1 MIMDEGKSI
10 KNKLIVA
17 MIIFLLIIIAASV
30 LLYFISKKQSSLE
43 GADSS
48 VRLSAQSGF
57 SCEFA
62 EAQKFYPFGDGVLKV
77 TNDRVAYLTLSGNEA
92 YSYSVSYTNPFCV
105 FGKDQVLVGDLDG
118 YAFSMY
124 DLEHQIY
131 AKSTADKVK
140 GATVSDDGFASVIL
154 DSEDAYGQILI
165 ATPEGDYVSNKWISR
180 DSGYPVSVK
189 FNNDSSVLAITTLNT
204 NGAVLEP
211 FVKLLSISKDNNKY
225 VASDYAIF
233 STDKN
238 DILSSIVY
246 CGDRFLIFGSDS
258 AYTVVG
264 DSFSALNVSYAS
276 INYVFGVDDNL
287 FIIYSDGVGQVNKL
301 AVIDS
306 KNNIVYDSLLGTAVN
321 AFNVVKDKCVIS
333 VDRRVFVFGSNGD
346 VISDISVDED
356 ILRVGFV
363 GNDKI
368 TVVSTSGVHT
378 YTY

>member
-1 MIMDEGKSI
+1 M
-10 KNKLIVA
+10 
-17 MIIFLLIIIAASV
+17 
-30 LLYFISKKQSSLE
+30 
-43 GADSS
+43 
-48 VRLSAQSGF
+48 
-57 SCEFA
+57 
-62 EAQKFYPFGDGVLKV
+62 
-77 TNDRVAYLTLSGNEA
+77 
-92 YSYSVSYTNPFCV
+92 
-105 FGKDQVLVGDLDG
+105 VGDLDG

-124 DLEHQIY
+124 DIEHQIY
-131 AKSTADKVK
+131 AKSTTDKVK
-140 GATVSDDGFASVIL
+140 GATVSKDGFASVIL
-154 DSEDAYGQILI
+154 DSEDAYGQIRI
-165 ATPEGDYVSNKWISR
+165 WISR

-189 FNNDSSVLAITTLNT
+189 FNDDSTILAITTLNT

-211 FVKLLSISKDNNKY
+211 FVKLLSISKENNKY
-225 VASDYAIF
+225 VAADYAVF

-306 KNNIVYDSLLGTAVN
+306 KNNIVYDSLLGTTVN